1 MNGAAAAA
9 TLGAALSVWGT
20 LRYLRDVYGGRTAP
34 HRGSWFV
41 WSVVAVVAA
50 VTQALHGVSWSVL
63 VLAAEAAT
71 TVAVLA
77 AGMRRGVG
85 GLTIGNAVL
94 LLVAGTGIL
103 AWITTE
109 DPLPAMA
116 GAALADAAGLAW
128 LVPKIW
134 ASPSTET
141 SSMYA
146 LAGASGL
153 AAVVSVPA
161 LDVMFLL
168 YPGYFCVANWGVSLL
183 IVWRRRTLDR
193 VVAGRQVSAAGYARA
208 G

>member
-1 MNGAAAAA
+1 MPRDPHRSRSALAV
-9 TLGAALSVWGT
+9 LGA
-20 LRYLRDVYGGRTAP
+20 
-34 HRGSWFV
+34 
-41 WSVVAVVAA
+41 
-50 VTQALHGVSWSVL
+50 GV
-63 VLAAEAAT
+63 
-71 TVAVLA
+71 
-77 AGMRRGVG
+77 RRGVG
-85 GLTIGNAVL
+85 SLTVGNAVL
-94 LLVAGTGIL
+94 LLVAGAGIL